1 MDEQVLKEIQQH
13 SFQLI
18 DEKMKQPEVQ
28 LDYLQIFEFNQN
40 DQRGIISIV
49 HWQEEMFFIE
59 YLNRK
64 YFFGVQI
71 SE

>member
-18 DEKMKQPEVQ
+18 DEKMKQDEIQ

-49 HWQEEMFFIE
+49 HWQEETFFIE

-64 YFFGVQI
+64 YFFDV
-71 SE
+71 